1 MSTTIMVVD
10 DDPSIV
16 HMMKENLS
24 YAGYQVLEAYDG
36 ETAVRLAKTT
46 RPQLILMDLNMP
58 GIGGVEAFRQLRAV
72 PETNKIPVLF
82 LTGEGAGTLP
92 PELSHEPAVGAL
104 PKTLELEQ
112 LNKRIAA
119 ILVPRAKP

>member
-1 MSTTIMVVD
+1 MSITIMVVD

-36 ETAVRLAKTT
+36 ETAVRVAKAT

-58 GIGGVEAFRQLRAV
+58 GISGVEAFRQLRAV
-72 PETNKIPVLF
+72 PETSKIPVLF
-82 LTGEGAGTLP
+82 LTGEASVTLP
-92 PELSHEPAVGAL
+92 PELSNEPAVGAL
-104 PKTLELEQ
+104 PKTLELDQ

-119 ILVPRAKP
+119 IVSAPLKS

>member
-1 MSTTIMVVD
+1 MSITIMVVD

-36 ETAVRLAKTT
+36 ETAVRVAKAT

-72 PETNKIPVLF
+72 PETCKIPVLF
-82 LTGEGAGTLP
+82 LTGEASVTLP
-92 PELSHEPAVGAL
+92 PELSNEPAVGAL
-104 PKTLELEQ
+104 PKTLELDQ

-119 ILVPRAKP
+119 IVSTPLKS